1 MDKASSGRGKN
12 AAAPSDAAA
21 VAVGR
26 GTGLALYRAYRPGT
40 LAEVIGQDHITVP
53 LARAVDSGRS
63 HHAYL
68 FTGPRGCGK
77 TSSARIL
84 ARCLNCEQGPTS
96 TPCGTC
102 QSCIDLAPNGPGS
115 VDVLEI
121 DAATHGGVDEAREL
135 RERAVFAPAQS
146 RYRVYI
152 IDEAHQL
159 SNAAANALLKLI
171 EEPPAHLKFVF
182 ATTEPDKI
190 IGTIRS
196 RTHHYPFRLI
206 PARVLQQHLAW
217 VCQQEGIAYDEGAL
231 TVVARAA
238 AGSARDSLSI
248 LGQVL
253 AGAGPQGL
261 IESEVVAQLGVTDRR
276 ILEDVVESVL
286 AGDGNRLFDCLHRV
300 VDGGT
305 EPRRFAGD
313 LLEHLRD
320 LVLLCHVAEPA
331 VRELIDAPD
340 AAYAVLQRQA
350 TELGAQRA
358 ASLANTVSH
367 GIADLRGATAPRLQL
382 ELLCARLL
390 SPSSQSSDLDDRVSV
405 LERRIDGLPVGGS
418 AREAARAVAESAAQ
432 SAARVSAASASAAS
446 TGDTSAPTQPAAAP
460 AASPAAIDGPEAPRT
475 AAPVSAGNGGRA
487 RVAPP
492 PAISTVTSTPAAV
505 RAPASPAPAATV
517 SATSAGDLAS
527 VVARWSEVIDA
538 LRASSRVAWSMFNSS
553 HARVTGADVLTVFLP
568 TAGIASSAAR
578 PEIEG
583 VLKSVVEP
591 MVAGRFRVEFAV
603 AAKTDSDE
611 TAGARDDDD
620 VIDSSPPAV
629 NDIAQLLGGTVIS
642 EYEKN
647 A

>member
-1 MDKASSGRGKN
+1 MEKASSARGTDATARGN
-12 AAAPSDAAA
+12 AATPAA
-21 VAVGR
+21 GR

-40 LAEVIGQDHITVP
+40 LAEVIGQDHITIP

-121 DAATHGGVDEAREL
+121 DAATHGGVDEARDL
-135 RERAVFAPAQS
+135 RERAVFAPAQA

-217 VCQQEGIAYDEGAL
+217 VCEQEGIAYEEGAL

-261 IESEVVAQLGVTDRR
+261 IESEVVAQ
-276 ILEDVVESVL
+276 
-286 AGDGNRLFDCLHRV
+286 
-300 VDGGT
+300 
-305 EPRRFAGD
+305 
-313 LLEHLRD
+313 
-320 LVLLCHVAEPA
+320 
-331 VRELIDAPD
+331 
-340 AAYAVLQRQA
+340 
-350 TELGAQRA
+350 
-358 ASLANTVSH
+358 
-367 GIADLRGATAPRLQL
+367 
-382 ELLCARLL
+382 
-390 SPSSQSSDLDDRVSV
+390 
-405 LERRIDGLPVGGS
+405 
-418 AREAARAVAESAAQ
+418 
-432 SAARVSAASASAAS
+432 
-446 TGDTSAPTQPAAAP
+446 
-460 AASPAAIDGPEAPRT
+460 
-475 AAPVSAGNGGRA
+475 
-487 RVAPP
+487 
-492 PAISTVTSTPAAV
+492 
-505 RAPASPAPAATV
+505 
-517 SATSAGDLAS
+517 
-527 VVARWSEVIDA
+527 
-538 LRASSRVAWSMFNSS
+538 
-553 HARVTGADVLTVFLP
+553 
-568 TAGIASSAAR
+568 
-578 PEIEG
+578 
-583 VLKSVVEP
+583 
-591 MVAGRFRVEFAV
+591 
-603 AAKTDSDE
+603 
-611 TAGARDDDD
+611 
-620 VIDSSPPAV
+620 
-629 NDIAQLLGGTVIS
+629 
-642 EYEKN
+642 
-647 A
+647 

>member
-1 MDKASSGRGKN
+1 MEKASSARGTDATARGN
-12 AAAPSDAAA
+12 AAAPAA
-21 VAVGR
+21 GR

-102 QSCIDLAPNGPGS
+102 PSCIDLAPNGPGS

-121 DAATHGGVDEAREL
+121 DAATHGGVDEARDL

-217 VCQQEGIAYDEGAL
+217 VCEQEGIAYEEGAL

-238 AGSARDSLSI
+238 AGSARDALSI

-286 AGDGNRLFDCLHRV
+286 AGDGSRLFDCLHRV

-350 TELGAQRA
+350 ADLGAQRA

-390 SPSSQSSDLDDRVSV
+390 SPSSQNSDLDDRVAV

-418 AREAARAVAESAAQ
+418 ARDVARAVAESAAQ
-432 SAARVSAASASAAS
+432 SAARTNDHTGGEGDAAASASEHRATAAVAAKA
-446 TGDTSAPTQPAAAP
+446 TAATPARTNTQPAAA
-460 AASPAAIDGPEAPRT
+460 AP
-475 AAPVSAGNGGRA
+475 GGGRG

-492 PAISTVTSTPAAV
+492 PAISTVTAAPATVPTPAE
-505 RAPASPAPAATV
+505 APVGTPEPTAQTSE
-517 SATSAGDLAS
+517 SADLAG
-527 VVARWSEVIDA
+527 VVARWPEVIDA
-538 LRASSRVAWSMFNSS
+538 LRTSSRVAWSMFNSS
-553 HARVTGADVLTVFLP
+553 HASVSAADVLTVYLP

-583 VLKSVVEP
+583 ALKSVIDR
-591 MVAGRFRVEFAV
+591 MVTGRFRVEFAV
-603 AAKTDSDE
+603 ASRTEADE

-620 VIDSSPPAV
+620 VIDSQPPAV

-642 EYEKN
+642 EY
-647 A
+647 

>member
-1 MDKASSGRGKN
+1 MEKARSGTHKP
-12 AAAPSDAAA
+12 APGEPA
-21 VAVGR
+21 GR

-53 LARAVDSGRS
+53 LGRAVDSGRA

-96 TPCGTC
+96 TPCGSC
-102 QSCIDLAPNGPGS
+102 QSCVDLAPNGPGS

-217 VCQQEGIAYDEGAL
+217 VCEQEAIAYEEGAL
-231 TVVARAA
+231 AVVARAA

-261 IESEVVAQLGVTDRR
+261 LESEVVAQLGVTDRR
-276 ILEDVVESVL
+276 ILEDVVEAVL
-286 AGDGNRLFDCLHRV
+286 AGDGSRLFDCLHRV

-320 LVLLCHVAEPA
+320 LVLLCHVAEPS

-350 TELGAQRA
+350 SELGGQRA

-367 GIADLRGATAPRLQL
+367 GISDLRGATAPRLQL

-390 SPSSQSSDLDDRVSV
+390 SPGSHSSDLDDRVSA
-405 LERRIDGLPVGGS
+405 LERRIDGLPAAGS
-418 AREAARAVAESAAQ
+418 AREAARAVASAA
-432 SAARVSAASASAAS
+432 AVSAATATAPVVANDAVSDSDAS
-446 TGDTSAPTQPAAAP
+446 GEDESAPSTASSPLPRATAATRAVSTRSTAAAVP
-460 AASPAAIDGPEAPRT
+460 P
-475 AAPVSAGNGGRA
+475 GGRA

-492 PAISTVTSTPAAV
+492 PAISTVTAATPV
-505 RAPASPAPAATV
+505 VPAPAAASAQLSSQESADLDVVV
-517 SATSAGDLAS
+517 SRWAE
-527 VVARWSEVIDA
+527 VVEA
-538 LRASSRVAWSMFNSS
+538 LRGTSRVAWSMFNSS
-553 HARVTGADVLTVFLP
+553 SATATAADVLTVYLP
-568 TAGIASSAAR
+568 TSGIANSAAR
-578 PEIEG
+578 PEIESA
-583 VLKSVVEP
+583 LKTVISSIVT
-591 MVAGRFRVEFAV
+591 GRFRVEFAV
-603 AAKTDSDE
+603 GAQTTTDD
-611 TAGARDDDD
+611 TAGAHEDDE
-620 VIDSSPPAV
+620 VIDSQPPAV